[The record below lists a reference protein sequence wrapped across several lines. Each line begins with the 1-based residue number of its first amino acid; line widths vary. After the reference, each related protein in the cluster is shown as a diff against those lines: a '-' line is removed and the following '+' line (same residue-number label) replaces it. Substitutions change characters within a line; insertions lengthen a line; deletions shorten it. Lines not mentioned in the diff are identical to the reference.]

1 MPRVTSDHCPIM
13 LQCGDGDHRKSYFK
27 FENWWLN
34 VDGFEGL
41 VHSWW
46 NEFEVEGCP
55 DYKLSVKLNM
65 LKQKLKD
72 WNKSVCGELCNR
84 KDSLLKEL
92 ADIDLA
98 QNTRTLSEDELLVR
112 ATVLVELEDLAK
124 NEESRWRQKSR
135 VLGLKQG
142 DNNTRFFQRMAASHK
157 RYNNS
162 DRLIINGEEVKD
174 REAIKVNMI
183 EFYRKLYTESE
194 MWRPSFEYVNCPRIS
209 QEEQDWLERPFTEEE
224 VLNIIKQCDGDK
236 APGPDGYTMSFFK
249 V

>member
-1 MPRVTSDHCPIM
+1 M
-13 LQCGDGDHRKSYFK
+13 KSYFK

-46 NEFEVEGCP
+46 NEFEVEGCH

-65 LKQKLKD
+65 LKKKLKD
-72 WNKSVCGELCNR
+72 WSKSVCGELCNM

-112 ATVLVELEDLAK
+112 AAVLVELEDLAK
-124 NEESRWRQKSR
+124 NEESRWRQK
-135 VLGLKQG
+135 
-142 DNNTRFFQRMAASHK
+142 
-157 RYNNS
+157 
-162 DRLIINGEEVKD
+162 LIINGEEVKD

-194 MWRPSFEYVNCPRIS
+194 MWKPSFEYVNCPRIS
-209 QEEQDWLERPFTEEE
+209 QEEQDWLERPFTEE

-236 APGPDGYTMSFFK
+236 ALGLMATP
-249 V
+249 